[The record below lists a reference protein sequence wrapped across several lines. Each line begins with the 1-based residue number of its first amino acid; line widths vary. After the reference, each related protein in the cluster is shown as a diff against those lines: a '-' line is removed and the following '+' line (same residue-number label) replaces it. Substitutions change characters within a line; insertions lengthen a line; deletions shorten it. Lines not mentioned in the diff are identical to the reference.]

1 MKKIPYFA
9 IGNNELKE
17 KKPIG
22 KTVVCKNCGKRHK
35 VEYGTSKK
43 YDPITKQWSKP
54 KPSKEM
60 GFVTCGKKS
69 FLVSIAGK
77 EL

>member
-17 KKPIG
+17 KKLIG
-22 KTVVCKNCGKRHK
+22 KTVICKNCGKKHK

-43 YDPITKQWSKP
+43 YNPIKKQWSEP
-54 KPSKEM
+54 KLDKTM
-60 GFVTCGKKS
+60 GFVQCGKKS

-77 EL
+77 AL